1 MKALEK
7 SFSFCVTTSF
17 WRICSESCKIAPIK
31 YYVLFHTS
39 VRRKNKCGTVQWIFM
54 NFDIGEFN

>member
-1 MKALEK
+1 MQALRK

-17 WRICSESCKIAPIK
+17 WRICRESYKIAPIK
-31 YYVLFHTS
+31 YYVLFYTF
-39 VRRKNKCGTVQWIFM
+39 VCRKNKWGNVQWIFM